1 MTRVYGYVYELS
13 NIGVSH
19 FTLGGK
25 AECPMFQLSVNG
37 SRFCIISLRTMPDY
51 DIIYA
56 EKFESFYLS
65 FLRIVRGNLNE

>member
-1 MTRVYGYVYELS
+1 
-13 NIGVSH
+13 
-19 FTLGGK
+19 
-25 AECPMFQLSVNG
+25 MFQLSVNG